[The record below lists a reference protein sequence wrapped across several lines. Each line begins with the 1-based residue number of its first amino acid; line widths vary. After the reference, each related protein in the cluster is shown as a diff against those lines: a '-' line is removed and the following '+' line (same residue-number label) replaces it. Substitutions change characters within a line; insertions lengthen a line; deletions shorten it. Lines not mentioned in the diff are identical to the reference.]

1 MSEAILRTEDVSIEF
16 KGLRALDAVDFQV
29 ERGEIVGILG
39 PNGAGKTTF
48 FNCVCGFYAPTRGRV
63 HLFGQDVTAAKP
75 EIRAQMGLG
84 RTFQQVGLV
93 RSFTVLDNLVVAQH
107 KSVRYGLLAGLAR
120 LPWVRDEERE
130 LRRRAHEVL
139 EFMGLGD
146 IADLPVNGLPYGTL
160 KMVETAAV
168 LATDPEILM
177 LDEPLAGTGP
187 EEGQAYCDRLKEMRR
202 ELGLTIIMIEHH
214 VPLVLGTSDY
224 VYVLESGQ
232 LLAEGTPDEIRTNRQ
247 VAEAYM
253 GAGVDEP
260 CLGRGRRRAAV
271 VTSNRPVIDRS
282 GEPMLRVGGLRS
294 GYGSL
299 PVLHGVSFE
308 IHPGEIVVLLG
319 LNGAGKS
326 TTVKA
331 LCGALPVWE
340 GTVTYKG
347 RDAAKWD
354 IATCVKAGITMV
366 PEGRHVFPELTVEKN
381 LLVGSWSQRHTSGWF
396 ESQRDRVFEMLPR
409 LAERQNQL
417 AGTLSGGEQQMLAI
431 GRGLMSKPELL
442 IIDEASLGLAP
453 VIVKEIFRIVREL
466 RDESGVTVI
475 LVEQNVGALEIAD
488 LGIVIGKGVV
498 EAEIRGA
505 ELDDPA
511 RLRDLYMG

>member
-1 MSEAILRTEDVSIEF
+1 MSDAVLRTEDVSIEF

-75 EIRAQMGLG
+75 ETRAQMGLG

-146 IADLPVNGLPYGTL
+146 IAVLPVNGLPYGTL

-253 GAGVDEP
+253 GAGV
-260 CLGRGRRRAAV
+260 
-271 VTSNRPVIDRS
+271 TS
-282 GEPMLRVGGLRS
+282 
-294 GYGSL
+294 
-299 PVLHGVSFE
+299 
-308 IHPGEIVVLLG
+308 
-319 LNGAGKS
+319 
-326 TTVKA
+326 
-331 LCGALPVWE
+331 
-340 GTVTYKG
+340 
-347 RDAAKWD
+347 
-354 IATCVKAGITMV
+354 
-366 PEGRHVFPELTVEKN
+366 
-381 LLVGSWSQRHTSGWF
+381 
-396 ESQRDRVFEMLPR
+396 
-409 LAERQNQL
+409 LA
-417 AGTLSGGEQQMLAI
+417 
-431 GRGLMSKPELL
+431 
-442 IIDEASLGLAP
+442 
-453 VIVKEIFRIVREL
+453 
-466 RDESGVTVI
+466 
-475 LVEQNVGALEIAD
+475 
-488 LGIVIGKGVV
+488 
-498 EAEIRGA
+498 
-505 ELDDPA
+505 
-511 RLRDLYMG
+511 